1 MPAGTRKELRRY
13 VAKRRRQRSWWVE
26 QKEFQKRPENLRV
39 EKTRTLAAR
48 SRDGREMMA
57 VYEKTI
63 KGWRLGTHHHELV
76 FLTWCGMENA
86 AAALRNRGFTFEWV

>member
-1 MPAGTRKELRRY
+1 MPTGTRRALRAY
-13 VAKRRRQRSWWVE
+13 VTRRRRQRSWWQQE
-26 QKEFQKRPENLRV
+26 KEFQKRPESLKV
-39 EKTRTLAAR
+39 EHTKTLAATG
-48 SRDGREMMA
+48 RDGRELMA

-86 AAALRNRGFTFEWV
+86 GAALRNRGFTYHWV